1 MDNPNPYA
9 APASDLNP
17 VRDPRASYTPTP
29 FSLDGRIGRLR
40 YLVYG
45 FLPGVL
51 LLMLVAY
58 LIGPLGLVERR
69 AVAQLLALAGALAAL
84 ALALAMTRRRLH
96 DLARPGW
103 WALLML
109 LPPVNLL
116 ALGYLL
122 YRAGDAGGNRYG
134 PPPSENTTLV
144 AAGVWSM
151 LLLGVTAI
159 VAQFDVG

>member
-1 MDNPNPYA
+1 MDNPYA
-9 APASDLNP
+9 APASTNP
-17 VRDPRASYTPTP
+17 APDARASYTPTP

-45 FLPGVL
+45 FLPAVF
-51 LLMLVAY
+51 LLMLLAY
-58 LIGPLGLVERR
+58 LIGQFDLLQRR
-69 AVAQLLALAGALAAL
+69 GIVQLLALGAAL
-84 ALALAMTRRRLH
+84 VALGIAMAMTRRRLH

-109 LPPVNLL
+109 LPPLNLL
-116 ALGYLL
+116 LIGYLA

-144 AAGVWSM
+144 AAGMWGM

-159 VAQFDVG
+159 AAQFEIG